1 MFNLKWSTGLWK
13 IWPIWLTN
21 FIFFCCGRMQVNME
35 SLYHVGVEQ
44 QLSSLHADLVDVWL
58 WCTEGQNGLVE
69 KQLQR
74 PSLPTLVYTHS
85 LTTHAQPQ
93 LSRIHTIYTLT
104 NRENLFSDIALLM
117 DHVYEC
123 VCVCSPPHQTG
134 LIHIPA
140 TPWQDSCI
148 FSWLVPVPS
157 SAVCAIFPPN
167 NFSNPPSHLAAT
179 PLWLQAPLL
188 VSVAPVTLASS
199 ASACLPENYPF
210 FFLWMAWQMQSTVR
224 IAVLEHAGGP

>member
-1 MFNLKWSTGLWK
+1 
-13 IWPIWLTN
+13 
-21 FIFFCCGRMQVNME
+21 MQVNME
-35 SLYHVGVEQ
+35 SLYHVGVEE

-74 PSLPTLVYTHS
+74 PSLPTLVHTHP

-148 FSWLVPVPS
+148 FHGLFLFHPLQFAPFFHQTTSQTRLLILQPRLYGCRPLPLFLSPQWPS
-157 SAVCAIFPPN
+157 
-167 NFSNPPSHLAAT
+167 
-179 PLWLQAPLL
+179 QAPPQRAFQKLPL
-188 VSVAPVTLASS
+188 FLSVDGVADAKHRADCCTRARRRSIGNTCS
-199 ASACLPENYPF
+199 NSGKA
-210 FFLWMAWQMQSTVR
+210 LWV
-224 IAVLEHAGGP
+224 V